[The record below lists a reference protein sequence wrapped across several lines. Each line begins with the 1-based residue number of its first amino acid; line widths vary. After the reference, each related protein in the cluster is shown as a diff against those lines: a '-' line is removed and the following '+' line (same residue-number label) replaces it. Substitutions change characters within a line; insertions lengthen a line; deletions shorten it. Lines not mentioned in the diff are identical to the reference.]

1 MYKEFYGL
9 RANPFNVNPDPRY
22 LFLTRHTEEALACLT
37 YGIQS
42 RKGFVLLTGEVGTG
56 KTTLINKL
64 LEWLRLQQ
72 VATAFIFNSRLNVPQ
87 FLDYMMADFGIP
99 CDSKAK
105 SQILLRLYNW
115 LLDRYRAGETAVLIV
130 DEAQNLSDEVLEEI
144 RMLTNLETF
153 TEKLLQIVLVG
164 QPELEQKLKQP
175 QLRQLRQRLTLR
187 AKTHALTLDET
198 KAYVQQRLRIAGSNG
213 QQIFDPEALVAIHR
227 YAAGIPRVINLICEH
242 CLVSAFVDQQKAD
255 RADGGGCRGTGF
267 RSGREPFVCGV
278 DSTAAGSRVPTSSTW
293 WKRCDRS
300 LRWPTVCASR
310 KRKRPPRRKETM
322 SRIHEALKKAE
333 QERAATQGGA
343 VQPSFSDDPGG
354 RVHRCIDAPASMM
367 AARGNVRTRV
377 LPAFA
382 SPFSLDTLLARCRAD
397 GMETGPGNHAVLERR
412 RQRARHGGIPH
423 SALAPVSPA
432 REDDAEDP
440 AGDQR
445 AAEGRQVV
453 YLGESGAGHG
463 AAARTPGVADRCRS
477 ARTAAAPDAGH
488 DFGSGALRLSAG
500 KKR

>member
-99 CDSKAK
+99 CESKLK

-198 KAYVQQRLRIAGSNG
+198 RAYVQQRLRIAGSNG
-213 QQIFDPEALVAIHR
+213 QQIFEPEAVAAIHR
-227 YAAGIPRVINLICEH
+227 YAAGIPRVINLLCEH
-242 CLVSAFVDQQKAD
+242 CLVSSFVDQQKVIGPA
-255 RADGGGCRGTGF
+255 
-267 RSGREPFVCGV
+267 VV
-278 DSTAAGSRVPTSSTW
+278 D
-293 WKRCDRS
+293 
-300 LRWPTVCASR
+300 
-310 KRKRPPRRKETM
+310 
-322 SRIHEALKKAE
+322 
-333 QERAATQGGA
+333 
-343 VQPSFSDDPGG
+343 
-354 RVHRCIDAPASMM
+354 
-367 AARGNVRTRV
+367 
-377 LPAFA
+377 
-382 SPFSLDTLLARCRAD
+382 
-397 GMETGPGNHAVLERR
+397 
-412 RQRARHGGIPH
+412 
-423 SALAPVSPA
+423 
-432 REDDAEDP
+432 
-440 AGDQR
+440 
-445 AAEGRQVV
+445 
-453 YLGESGAGHG
+453 
-463 AAARTPGVADRCRS
+463 GVAR
-477 ARTAAAPDAGH
+477 
-488 DFGSGALRLSAG
+488 DFDLGDNTTSGALTSQSLLAQSTMTQSVPPNASSEKDKFDLVDALRSLATLADRLREEE
-500 KKR
+500 KETPDERKL

>member
-87 FLDYMMADFGIP
+87 FLDYTMADFGIP
-99 CDSKAK
+99 CDSKLK

-130 DEAQNLSDEVLEEI
+130 DEAQNLSEEVLEEI

-213 QQIFDPEALVAIHR
+213 QQIFEPEALVSIHR
-227 YAAGIPRVINLICEH
+227 YASGIPRVINLLCEH
-242 CLVSAFVDQQKAD
+242 CLVSSFVDQQKVIGPA
-255 RADGGGCRGTGF
+255 
-267 RSGREPFVCGV
+267 VV
-278 DSTAAGSRVPTSSTW
+278 D
-293 WKRCDRS
+293 
-300 LRWPTVCASR
+300 
-310 KRKRPPRRKETM
+310 
-322 SRIHEALKKAE
+322 
-333 QERAATQGGA
+333 
-343 VQPSFSDDPGG
+343 
-354 RVHRCIDAPASMM
+354 
-367 AARGNVRTRV
+367 
-377 LPAFA
+377 
-382 SPFSLDTLLARCRAD
+382 
-397 GMETGPGNHAVLERR
+397 
-412 RQRARHGGIPH
+412 
-423 SALAPVSPA
+423 
-432 REDDAEDP
+432 
-440 AGDQR
+440 
-445 AAEGRQVV
+445 
-453 YLGESGAGHG
+453 
-463 AAARTPGVADRCRS
+463 GVAR
-477 ARTAAAPDAGH
+477 
-488 DFGSGALRLSAG
+488 DFDLGDNTTSGALPVPAPTPNPNKFDLVDALRSLATLADRLREEEKDLPEE
-500 KKR
+500 KKL

>member
-72 VATAFIFNSRLNVPQ
+72 VATAFIFNSRMNVPQ
-87 FLDYMMADFGIP
+87 FLDYMMADFGIQH
-99 CDSKAK
+99 DSRAK

-198 KAYVQQRLRIAGSNG
+198 RAYVQQRLRIAGSNG
-213 QQIFDPEALVAIHR
+213 QQIFEPEAVATIHR
-227 YAAGIPRVINLICEH
+227 HAMGIPRVINLLCEH
-242 CLVSAFVDQQKAD
+242 CLVSAFVDQQKIIGPSVVEGVARDFDLSDNTTSGAMVPPAPVPGAEKFDLVEALRSLATLAD
-255 RADGGGCRGTGF
+255 R
-267 RSGREPFVCGV
+267 
-278 DSTAAGSRVPTSSTW
+278 
-293 WKRCDRS
+293 
-300 LRWPTVCASR
+300 LRQEEKDLPNER
-310 KRKRPPRRKETM
+310 K
-322 SRIHEALKKAE
+322 L
-333 QERAATQGGA
+333 
-343 VQPSFSDDPGG
+343 
-354 RVHRCIDAPASMM
+354 
-367 AARGNVRTRV
+367 
-377 LPAFA
+377 
-382 SPFSLDTLLARCRAD
+382 
-397 GMETGPGNHAVLERR
+397 
-412 RQRARHGGIPH
+412 
-423 SALAPVSPA
+423 
-432 REDDAEDP
+432 
-440 AGDQR
+440 
-445 AAEGRQVV
+445 
-453 YLGESGAGHG
+453 
-463 AAARTPGVADRCRS
+463 
-477 ARTAAAPDAGH
+477 
-488 DFGSGALRLSAG
+488 
-500 KKR
+500 

>member
-99 CDSKAK
+99 CESKAK

-130 DEAQNLSDEVLEEI
+130 DEAQNLTDEVLEEI

-164 QPELEQKLKQP
+164 QPELEQRLKQP

-187 AKTHALTLDET
+187 AKTHPLTLDET
-198 KAYVQQRLRIAGSNG
+198 KAYIQQRLRIAGSNG
-213 QQIFDPEALVAIHR
+213 QQIFDPEALAVVHR
-227 YAAGIPRVINLICEH
+227 YANGIPRVINLLCEH
-242 CLVSAFVDQQKAD
+242 CLVSAFVDQEKFIRPAVVD
-255 RADGGGCRGTGF
+255 AVARDF
-267 RSGREPFVCGV
+267 DLS
-278 DSTAAGSRVPTSSTW
+278 DSTASAAMMTPSPAQPAGPEKFDVVEAL
-293 WKRCDRS
+293 RS
-300 LRWPTVCASR
+300 L
-310 KRKRPPRRKETM
+310 
-322 SRIHEALKKAE
+322 
-333 QERAATQGGA
+333 AT
-343 VQPSFSDDPGG
+343 
-354 RVHRCIDAPASMM
+354 
-367 AARGNVRTRV
+367 
-377 LPAFA
+377 L
-382 SPFSLDTLLARCRAD
+382 
-397 GMETGPGNHAVLERR
+397 
-412 RQRARHGGIPH
+412 
-423 SALAPVSPA
+423 
-432 REDDAEDP
+432 
-440 AGDQR
+440 
-445 AAEGRQVV
+445 
-453 YLGESGAGHG
+453 
-463 AAARTPGVADRCRS
+463 ADR
-477 ARTAAAPDAGH
+477 
-488 DFGSGALRLSAG
+488 LRQPEENDLP
-500 KKR
+500 KERKL

>member
-72 VATAFIFNSRLNVPQ
+72 VATAFIFNSRLNTTQ

-130 DEAQNLSDEVLEEI
+130 DEAQNLTEEVLEEI

-187 AKTHALTLDET
+187 AKTHALTLEET
-198 KAYVQQRLRIAGSNG
+198 KAYIQQRLRIAGSSG
-213 QQIFDPEALVAIHR
+213 QQIFDPDAVLAIHR
-227 YAAGIPRVINLICEH
+227 YSNGIPRVVNLLCEH
-242 CLVSAFVDQQKAD
+242 CLVSAFVDQQKVIEPAVVEFVARDFDLADGAAGRAMMTPPAPAPGQSKLDLVDTLRSLANIAD
-255 RADGGGCRGTGF
+255 R
-267 RSGREPFVCGV
+267 
-278 DSTAAGSRVPTSSTW
+278 
-293 WKRCDRS
+293 
-300 LRWPTVCASR
+300 LRDDEKDLPKER
-310 KRKRPPRRKETM
+310 K
-322 SRIHEALKKAE
+322 L
-333 QERAATQGGA
+333 
-343 VQPSFSDDPGG
+343 
-354 RVHRCIDAPASMM
+354 
-367 AARGNVRTRV
+367 
-377 LPAFA
+377 
-382 SPFSLDTLLARCRAD
+382 
-397 GMETGPGNHAVLERR
+397 
-412 RQRARHGGIPH
+412 
-423 SALAPVSPA
+423 
-432 REDDAEDP
+432 
-440 AGDQR
+440 
-445 AAEGRQVV
+445 
-453 YLGESGAGHG
+453 
-463 AAARTPGVADRCRS
+463 
-477 ARTAAAPDAGH
+477 
-488 DFGSGALRLSAG
+488 
-500 KKR
+500 